1 MKKETR
7 PTKVIGG
14 ARSTGVFLTKAD
26 FKQLVEVVAKA
37 KAKDNLINKIDQV
50 KIIGG
55 AGLDVPTIGSMSI
68 RDFMEKLARAYDM
81 PEGIYYGINRH
92 GEFMSWVDAN
102 EVTGRN

>member
-1 MKKETR
+1 MVTR

-26 FKQLVEVVAKA
+26 FKQLLEVIAKS
-37 KAKDNLINKIDQV
+37 KAKDNLIKKTGV
-50 KIIGG
+50 KTIGG
-55 AGLDVPTIGSMSI
+55 DSTGLLEVPTIGSLSI
-68 RDFMEKLARAYDM
+68 RNFMEKLVQAYNM
-81 PEGIYYGINRH
+81 PEGIYYGINKH